1 MSNPSNRLYR
11 CNDGR
16 RTGSG
21 LDGRLSGLKEDWQVI
36 EKVLPPDASE
46 WYQVSKEV
54 NKAGHFNHPV

>member
-1 MSNPSNRLYR
+1 MME
-11 CNDGR
+11 DE
-16 RTGSG
+16 
-21 LDGRLSGLKEDWQVI
+21 LDRDWVEGFSGLKEDWQVI